1 MKKARIITK
10 EYDENRAK
18 QLAKELKVSLPI
30 AKLLLTRQ
38 IADREAAERFLQP
51 RREQLHDPL
60 LLADMERAAELIL
73 AAVRKQDSI
82 CIYGDYDVDGI
93 TATSVLYLFLQAIG
107 ADVRYYLPDRMKDG
121 YGLNEE
127 AVRKLAGQGV
137 RLLVTVDTGISAVK
151 EVALAK
157 ELGLTVVVTDHH
169 ECQELLPAADAV
181 VDPKRP
187 DDRYPFKQIAGAGVA
202 FKLICALTERLKE
215 SAEERAAAVIP
226 DPFDY
231 IELAALG
238 TISDLMPLIDENR
251 VLVKEALERM
261 KKTKNEGLK
270 ALLAAAE
277 IEPDKVSSTAV
288 AFRIG
293 PRLNAA
299 GRMGDAARGVEL
311 FLADD
316 AEKAAALA
324 RELNEENKR
333 RQETENRIVEE
344 ALNKIGAGGDQS
356 KILVVAGEGWHHGVI
371 GIVASRLLE
380 RFYRPVIVLAIEGEK
395 AVGSARSVAGFNLFE
410 ALCSCKD
417 LYSKF
422 GGHEMAAGMT
432 LAARDIDQFRQKL
445 NEYAEDTLTEELL
458 TPLEPVDFAMKLSEV
473 SLPLLEEMELLAPYG
488 QGNPEPKFL
497 VESGLAEVRQMGK
510 EKQHLRLGLRQGRT
524 LVDGVAFFEGQ
535 EADRLS
541 ADFTVKAAGCFQIN
555 EWNGIKKPQLMVSYF
570 SQDESVGSFV
580 REMYRALREQDIG
593 AWPYAALGRAEYKR
607 IYLQLRQLATEDKQM
622 ISWRSF
628 PFYFGRTKRELAG
641 AIAGLAVFEELGLCR
656 PEWTEQGFAFT
667 LIEGKKTEL
676 EQSAIYQALQGV
688 KDKIAECYIRM
699 NELKKGAGSA
709 LDGKS
714 QVRSR
719 EEKGL

>member
-51 RREQLHDPL
+51 RREQLHDPF

-127 AVRKLAGQGV
+127 AVRKLAGQGG

-458 TPLEPVDFAMKLSEV
+458 TPLEPVDFAIKLSEV

-541 ADFTVKAAGCFQIN
+541 AEFTVKVAGCFQIN

-580 REMYRALREQDIG
+580 REVYRALREQDIG
-593 AWPYAALGRAEYKR
+593 AWPYAALGRAEYKQ
-607 IYLQLRQLATEDKQM
+607 IYLQLRRLATEDKQM

-688 KDKIAECYIRM
+688 KGQKI
-699 NELKKGAGSA
+699 K
-709 LDGKS
+709 
-714 QVRSR
+714 
-719 EEKGL
+719 